1 MAGVGYMEKARVIT
15 RQFSGYTLLGTETLM
30 HSEEALSNLK
40 SRLEYH
46 IAAFSQRRKRDKAKA
61 FRYKIITLAL
71 TLIAT
76 LALGI
81 EWSTTLSSMAKQIA
95 FVATALVSFL
105 TGLDLYFNHK
115 GLWVQFTIT
124 RNELYKINDDLE
136 YQVEKL
142 GADNLEDNQ
151 LDDYHRRIQKAL
163 DDCNSWWVGERT
175 KHDT

>member
-1 MAGVGYMEKARVIT
+1 M
-15 RQFSGYTLLGTETLM
+15 LGAEALM
-30 HSEEALSNLK
+30 HNEEALSNLK

-46 IAAFSQRRKRDKAKA
+46 IGSFSRRRERDKAKA
-61 FRYKIITLAL
+61 FRYKVATLML

-81 EWSTTLSSMAKQIA
+81 EWKAALSSIAKQIA
-95 FVATALVSFL
+95 FIATALVGFF
-105 TGLDLYFNHK
+105 TGIDLYFNHK

-124 RNELYKINDDLE
+124 RNELYKIRDDLE
-136 YQVEKL
+136 YQVEKI
-142 GADNLEDNQ
+142 GVDNLEDNQ

-175 KHDT
+175 KDGT

>member
-1 MAGVGYMEKARVIT
+1 MDNE
-15 RQFSGYTLLGTETLM
+15 ET
-30 HSEEALSNLK
+30 LSNLK

-46 IAAFSQRRKRDKAKA
+46 IAAFSRRRGRDKAKA
-61 FRYKIITLAL
+61 FRYKIVTLVL

-81 EWSTTLSSMAKQIA
+81 EWNATLSSFAKQIA
-95 FVATALVSFL
+95 FVATALVGFF
-105 TGLDLYFNHK
+105 TGIDLYFNHK

-124 RNELYKINDDLE
+124 RNELYKIRDDLE

-151 LDDYHRRIQKAL
+151 LDDYHRQIQKTL

-175 KHDT
+175 KDGT